1 MEVKGSIIGTAS
13 NVTQGAGGGKVDMT
27 QGSMVAKYTDK
38 NQSKFF
44 SSTSGF
50 TVAGIGGADSDDLLE
65 NNEVYRVQLI
75 NLTTDLDASAD
86 DTLAS
91 ALSTNTT
98 FTLEVIS
105 IKGATL
111 HIQRTTPIFIDT
123 INFLE

>member
-1 MEVKGSIIGTAS
+1 
-13 NVTQGAGGGKVDMT
+13 
-27 QGSMVAKYTDK
+27 MVAKYTDK
-38 NQSKFF
+38 NQSKFS

-50 TVAGIGGADSDDLLE
+50 TVAGIGGADNDNLLE

-98 FTLEVIS
+98 FTLEAIS

-111 HIQRTTPIFIDT
+111 HIERATPIFIDT